1 VDLPEADPER
11 KTSAR
16 TGDLEAERAYVE
28 RLYERLDEVRS
39 KLDVELGRV
48 RSNPGGTH
56 QWRQERDAL
65 ATNLENRL
73 AALDIGDLPLCFGRL
88 DMNDRA
94 RYHVGRLGLSEVDY
108 EPLLVDWRAPAAQPF
123 YRATAADPQGVVRRR
138 HLLTHGREVV
148 GLDDEV
154 FDLDALSETEQAGL
168 HGDAALL
175 AALRKGRTGRMGD
188 IVATIQAEQDR
199 VIRSDLP
206 GVLVVEGGP
215 GTGKTAVALHRAAYL
230 LYTHRARL
238 AGSGVL
244 VVGPNA
250 VFLRYIEQVLPSLGE
265 TGVLLSTPGELY
277 PGVTARRHDPPAT
290 ARVKSDLRMVKV
302 LRRAVGDRQRV
313 PREDI
318 HISYDKLDLVL
329 DRATCQRA
337 RDAGRRSNRP
347 HNPSRETVERMLLM
361 TLLEQVRAGLTE
373 LRGGEPEPDELD
385 EIWDE
390 LRRSRDFR
398 FTMERIW
405 PLLSAA
411 ELLNDLFGTPALI
424 NSAGGSVLKPDEREA
439 LFRQRSRELSTV
451 DWSVED
457 VPLLDEA
464 AELLGAAPGRV
475 QRSARRRA
483 GRRRRGVRFAK
494 AVLEGLRLDMPID
507 PELLAE
513 RYAAENRVLSVA
525 ERARLDRTWEFG
537 HVIVDEAQEV
547 SPMTWRVLFR
557 RCPSK
562 SMTVVGDLAQTG
574 ASWGPESWAE
584 LFDRHAPN
592 RWRKAEL
599 TVNYRTPAEIMEV
612 ATAVLAAAAPGVVP
626 PRSMRDEGVP
636 PWAVP
641 APAGDLVRVVADAV
655 RRELAEIGDGRLAVI
670 APGTQADRLAKE
682 LADALPEAT
691 VGDHT
696 APLEALVAVLAVAET
711 KGLEFDGVFVVEPA
725 AIVAESERGMSDLY
739 VALTRA
745 TRRLGVVHTEPLP
758 KEMEGLEPPT
768 RRSTGAGP
776 FRPGDART

>member
-1 VDLPEADPER
+1 LPDAASQGPTR
-11 KTSAR
+11 AR
-16 TGDLEAERAYVE
+16 TDDLEAERAYVG
-28 RLYERLDEVRS
+28 RLYARLDEVRA
-39 KLDVELGRV
+39 KLAAELGRV
-48 RSNPGGTH
+48 RAAPGGTH

-88 DMNDRA
+88 DMSDAA
-94 RYHVGRLGLSEVDY
+94 RYHVGRLGLSEADY

-138 HLLTHGREVV
+138 HLLTHGREVT

-154 FDLDALSETEQAGL
+154 FDLDALSETEQATL

-188 IVATIQAEQDR
+188 IVATIQGEQDR

-230 LYTHRARL
+230 LYTHRSRL
-238 AGSGVL
+238 AGTGVL

-265 TGVLLSTPGELY
+265 TGVLLATPGELY
-277 PGVTARRHDPPAT
+277 PGVTAPRHDLPAT

-302 LRRAVGDRQRV
+302 LRKAMADRQRV
-313 PREDI
+313 PREDL
-318 HISYDKLDLVL
+318 HLSYDKLDLVL
-329 DRATCQRA
+329 DRPTCQRA
-337 RDAGRRSNRP
+337 RDAGRRSSRP
-347 HNPSRETVERMLLM
+347 HNAARETVERILLM
-361 TLLEQVRAGLTE
+361 SLVDQVRSGLTE
-373 LRGGEPEPDELD
+373 LRGSEPEPDELD
-385 EIWDE
+385 EAWDE

-398 FTMERIW
+398 FAMERIW
-405 PLLSAA
+405 PVLSAP
-411 ELLNDLFGTPALI
+411 ELLNDLFGTPALV
-424 NSAGGSVLKPDEREA
+424 NSAGVSVLKPDEREA
-439 LFRQRSRELSTV
+439 LHRERRRDLSTV

-464 AELLGAAPGRV
+464 AELLGVPLGRA
-475 QRSARRRA
+475 QRAARRRA
-483 GRRRRGVRFAK
+483 GQRRRGVRFAR

-513 RYAAENRVLSVA
+513 RYAGEEAVMSVA
-525 ERARLDRTWEFG
+525 ERARVDRTWEFG
-537 HVIVDEAQEV
+537 HVIVDEAQEL
-547 SPMTWRVLFR
+547 SPMAWRVLFR
-557 RCPSK
+557 RCPSR

-574 ASWGPESWAE
+574 ASWGPATWAE

-592 RWRKAEL
+592 RWRRAEL

-612 ATAVLAAAAPGVVP
+612 ATAVLASAAPGVVP
-626 PRSMRDEGVP
+626 PRSMREEGVP
-636 PWAVP
+636 PWALRTTPEELLGV
-641 APAGDLVRVVADAV
+641 LADAV
-655 RRELAEIGDGRLAVI
+655 RRELSDIGDGRLAVI
-670 APGTQADRLAKE
+670 APADDAVALAKD
-682 LADALPEAT
+682 LAAALPEAT
-691 VGDHT
+691 VGDHN
-696 APLEALVAVLAVAET
+696 APLEGLVAVLDVAET
-711 KGLEFDGVFVVEPA
+711 KGLEFDGVIVVEPGV
-725 AIVAESERGMSDLY
+725 IVAQSERGMSDLY

-758 KEMEGLEPPT
+758 KEMGALRPPSGE
-768 RRSTGAGP
+768 RPVAAAG
-776 FRPGDART
+776 G

>member
-1 VDLPEADPER
+1 MPDADPDR
-11 KTSAR
+11 PAKAR
-16 TGDLEAERAYVE
+16 TGDLEAERTYVE
-28 RLYERLDEVRS
+28 RLYARLDEVRA
-39 KLDVELGRV
+39 KLDAELGRV
-48 RSNPGGTH
+48 RGQPGGTH

-65 ATNLENRL
+65 AGNLENRL

-88 DMNDRA
+88 DMGDGA
-94 RYHVGRLGLSEVDY
+94 RYHVGRLGLSEADY

-154 FDLDALSETEQAGL
+154 FDLDAMSETEQATL

-230 LYTHRARL
+230 LYSHRAWL

-265 TGVLLSTPGELY
+265 TGVLLATPGEFY
-277 PGVTARRHDPPAT
+277 PGVIARRHDPPAT
-290 ARVKSDLRMVKV
+290 ARVKSDLRVVQV
-302 LRRAVGDRQRV
+302 LRRAVADRQRV

-318 HISYDKLDLVL
+318 HLAYDKLDLVL

-337 RDAGRRSNRP
+337 RDAGRRSKRP
-347 HNPSRETVERMLLM
+347 HNAARETVARMLLM
-361 TLLEQVRAGLTE
+361 TLLDQVRAGLTE
-373 LRGGEPEPDELD
+373 LRGSEPEPDELD
-385 EIWDE
+385 EVWDE
-390 LRRSRDFR
+390 VRRSRDFR
-398 FTMERIW
+398 FAMERIW
-405 PLLSAA
+405 PLLSAP
-411 ELLNDLFGTPALI
+411 ELLNDLLGTPALI
-424 NSAGGSVLKPDEREA
+424 NSAGGSVLKPEEREA
-439 LFRQRSRELSTV
+439 LFRERSRDLAAV

-464 AELLGAAPGRV
+464 AELLGVPPGRAK
-475 QRSARRRA
+475 RAARRRA
-483 GRRRRGVRFAK
+483 GRRRRGVRFAR
-494 AVLEGLRLDMPID
+494 AVLEGLRLDIPID
-507 PELLAE
+507 PELVAA
-513 RYAAENRVLSVA
+513 RYAAEDTVLSVA

-537 HVIVDEAQEV
+537 HVIVDEAQEL
-547 SPMTWRVLFR
+547 SPMAWRVLFR
-557 RCPSK
+557 RCPSR

-574 ASWGPESWAE
+574 ASWGPASWAE
-584 LFDRHAPN
+584 LFDRHAAN

-612 ATAVLAAAAPGVVP
+612 ATAVLASAAPGVAP
-626 PRSMRDEGVP
+626 PRSMREEGVP

-641 APAGDLVRVVADAV
+641 ATADDLVSVVADAV
-655 RRELAEIGDGRLAVI
+655 RRELGEIGDGRLAVI
-670 APGTQADRLAKE
+670 APETEAERLAKE
-682 LADALPEAT
+682 LAAALPEAT

-696 APLEALVAVLAVAET
+696 APLDALVAVLDVAET
-711 KGLEFDGVFVVEPA
+711 KGLEFDGVIVVEPA
-725 AIVAESERGMSDLY
+725 SIVAQSERGLSDLY

-758 KEMEGLEPPT
+758 KEMVGLGEPP
-768 RRSTGAGP
+768 AAD
-776 FRPGDART
+776 GDAFGPREAPAGS

>member
-1 VDLPEADPER
+1 MPDGNSER
-11 KTSAR
+11 ESLAR
-16 TGDLEAERAYVE
+16 TDDLEAERAYVG
-28 RLYERLDEVRS
+28 RLYARLAEVRA
-39 KLDVELGRV
+39 KLYAELGRI
-48 RSNPGGTH
+48 RSSPGGTH
-56 QWRQERDAL
+56 QWRSERDAL
-65 ATNLENRL
+65 ALNLESRL

-88 DMNDRA
+88 DMNEGA
-94 RYHVGRLGLSEVDY
+94 RYHVGRLGLSEADY

-138 HLLTHGREVV
+138 HLLTHGREVM

-154 FDLDALSETEQAGL
+154 FDLDALSETEQATL

-199 VIRSDLP
+199 VIRADVA

-238 AGSGVL
+238 AGNGVL
-244 VVGPNA
+244 VIGPNA

-265 TGVLLSTPGELY
+265 TGVLLATPGEFY
-277 PGVTARRHDPPAT
+277 PLVTARRHDPPAT

-302 LRRAVGDRQRV
+302 LRRAVADRQRV
-313 PREDI
+313 PREDL
-318 HISYDKLDLVL
+318 HLPYDKLDLVL
-329 DRATCQRA
+329 DRAICRRA

-347 HNPSRETVERMLLM
+347 HNPARETVERILLVA
-361 TLLEQVRAGLTE
+361 LLDQVRAGLTE
-373 LRGGEPEPDELD
+373 LRGSEPEADELD

-390 LRRSRDFR
+390 LRRSREFR
-398 FTMERIW
+398 FAMERIW
-405 PLLSAA
+405 PLLAA
-411 ELLNDLFGTPALI
+411 PELLNDLFGTPALI
-424 NSAGGSVLKPDEREA
+424 NSAGRSVLQAEEREA
-439 LFRQRSRELSTV
+439 LFRERCRDLTAV

-464 AELLGAAPGRV
+464 AELLGLPPARAR
-475 QRSARRRA
+475 RAARRRA
-483 GRRRRGVRFAK
+483 GRRRRGASFAR

-513 RYAAENRVLSVA
+513 RYAGEERVLSVA

-537 HVIVDEAQEV
+537 HVIVDEAQEL
-547 SPMTWRVLFR
+547 SPMAWRVLFR
-557 RCPSK
+557 RCPSR

-574 ASWGPESWAE
+574 ASWGPASWAE
-584 LFDRHAPN
+584 LFDRHAAN

-612 ATAVLAAAAPGVVP
+612 ATAVLATAAPGVAP
-626 PRSMRDEGVP
+626 PHSMREEGVP
-636 PWAVP
+636 PWAVR
-641 APAGDLVRVVADAV
+641 ATADDLVNVVAGAV
-655 RRELAEIGDGRLAVI
+655 RQELEEIGDGRLAVI
-670 APGTQADRLAKE
+670 APTADAERLAKE
-682 LADALPEAT
+682 LSAALPETT

-696 APLEALVAVLAVAET
+696 APLDAIVAVLDVAET
-711 KGLEFDGVFVVEPA
+711 KGLEFDGVIVVEPA

-758 KEMEGLEPPT
+758 KEMEGLQ
-768 RRSTGAGP
+768 SK
-776 FRPGDART
+776 DQ

>member
-1 VDLPEADPER
+1 MPDPDSER
-11 KTSAR
+11 PAKAR
-16 TGDLEAERAYVE
+16 TDDLEAERAYVE
-28 RLYERLDEVRS
+28 RLYERLDEVRA
-39 KLDVELGRV
+39 KLDAELGRV
-48 RSNPGGTH
+48 RANPGGTH

-65 ATNLENRL
+65 AGNLENRL

-88 DMNDRA
+88 DMHDAA
-94 RYHVGRLGLSEVDY
+94 RYHVGRLGLSEADY

-154 FDLDALSETEQAGL
+154 FDLDALSETEQATL

-199 VIRSDLP
+199 VIRSDLA

-238 AGSGVL
+238 AGHGVL

-265 TGVLLSTPGELY
+265 TGVLLATPGELY

-290 ARVKSDLRMVKV
+290 ARVKSDLRMVEV
-302 LRRAVGDRQRV
+302 LGRAVADRQRV
-313 PREDI
+313 PREDLRL
-318 HISYDKLDLVL
+318 SYDKLDLVL

-337 RDAGRRSNRP
+337 RDAGRRSSRP
-347 HNPSRETVERMLLM
+347 HNPARETVERILLM
-361 TLLEQVRAGLTE
+361 ALLDQVRAGLTE
-373 LRGGEPEPDELD
+373 LRGAEPEPDELD
-385 EIWDE
+385 EAWDE

-398 FTMERIW
+398 FAMERTW
-405 PLLSAA
+405 PVLSAA
-411 ELLNDLFGTPALI
+411 ELLNDLFGTPALV
-424 NSAGGSVLKPDEREA
+424 NSAGGSVLEADEREA
-439 LFRQRSRELSTV
+439 LVRERSRDLAAV

-464 AELLGAAPGRV
+464 AELLGLAPGRA

-483 GRRRRGVRFAK
+483 GRRRRGVRFAR

-513 RYAAENRVLSVA
+513 RYAGEAAVLSVA

-537 HVIVDEAQEV
+537 HVIVDEAQEL
-547 SPMTWRVLFR
+547 SPMAWRVLFR
-557 RCPSK
+557 RCPSR

-574 ASWGPESWAE
+574 ASWGPASWAE
-584 LFDRHAPN
+584 LFERHAPN
-592 RWRKAEL
+592 RWRRAEL

-612 ATAVLAAAAPGVVP
+612 ATAVLASAAPGVVP
-626 PRSMRDEGVP
+626 PRSMREEGVA
-636 PWAVP
+636 PWAVQTSP
-641 APAGDLVRVVADAV
+641 DEVVAVVADAV
-655 RRELAEIGDGRLAVI
+655 QRELGAIRDGRLAVI
-670 APGTQADRLAKE
+670 APAADAERLAKE
-682 LADALPEAT
+682 LAAALPEST
-691 VGDHT
+691 VSDRSS
-696 APLEALVAVLAVAET
+696 PLDGLVAVLAVAET
-711 KGLEFDGVFVVEPA
+711 KGLEFDGVIVVEPA
-725 AIVAESERGMSDLY
+725 VIVSESERGLSDLY

-745 TRRLGVVHTEPLP
+745 TRRLAVVHTEPLP
-758 KEMEGLEPPT
+758 KEMQGLRQPPAT
-768 RRSTGAGP
+768 
-776 FRPGDART
+776 GDAVGAMEPAV

>member
-1 VDLPEADPER
+1 LPDADSGR
-11 KTSAR
+11 KASAR
-16 TGDLEAERAYVE
+16 TDDLEAERAYVE
-28 RLYERLDEVRS
+28 RLYERLEEVRA
-39 KLDVELGRV
+39 KLDAELGRV
-48 RSNPGGTH
+48 RGNPGGTH
-56 QWRQERDAL
+56 QWRQDRDAL

-88 DMNDRA
+88 DMGDRA
-94 RYHVGRLGLSEVDY
+94 RYHVGRLGLSEADY

-154 FDLDALSETEQAGL
+154 FDLDALSETEQATL

-199 VIRSDLP
+199 VIRSDLA

-238 AGSGVL
+238 AGNGVL

-265 TGVLLSTPGELY
+265 TGVLLATPGELY

-290 ARVKSDLRMVKV
+290 ARVKSDLRMVQV
-302 LRRAVGDRQRV
+302 LRRAVADRQRV
-313 PREDI
+313 PREDLRL
-318 HISYDKLDLVL
+318 SYDKLDLVL

-337 RDAGRRSNRP
+337 RDAGRRSSRP
-347 HNPSRETVERMLLM
+347 HNPARETVERILLM
-361 TLLEQVRAGLTE
+361 SLLDQVRAGLTE
-373 LRGGEPEPDELD
+373 LRGAEPEPDELD
-385 EIWDE
+385 EAWDD

-398 FTMERIW
+398 FAMERIW
-405 PLLSAA
+405 PLLSAP
-411 ELLNDLFGTPALI
+411 ELLNDLFGTPALV

-439 LFRQRSRELSTV
+439 LLRERSRDLAAV

-464 AELLGAAPGRV
+464 AELLGVPVGRAK
-475 QRSARRRA
+475 RSARQRA
-483 GRRRRGVRFAK
+483 GRRRRGARFAR

-513 RYAAENRVLSVA
+513 RYAGEPTVLSVA

-537 HVIVDEAQEV
+537 HVIVDEAQEL
-547 SPMTWRVLFR
+547 SPMAWRVLFR
-557 RCPSK
+557 RCPSR

-574 ASWGPESWAE
+574 ASWGPASWAE

-592 RWRKAEL
+592 RWRRAEL

-612 ATAVLAAAAPGVVP
+612 ATAVLASAAPGVVP
-626 PRSMRDEGVP
+626 PRSMREEGVP
-636 PWAVP
+636 PWAVQTSP
-641 APAGDLVRVVADAV
+641 DEVVPVVAGALE
-655 RRELAEIGDGRLAVI
+655 RELATIGDGRLAVI
-670 APGTQADRLAKE
+670 APAADAERLARE
-682 LADALPEAT
+682 LAAALPEET
-691 VGDHT
+691 VGDRSS
-696 APLEALVAVLAVAET
+696 PLDGLVAVLGVAET
-711 KGLEFDGVFVVEPA
+711 KGLEFDGVIVVEPA
-725 AIVAESERGMSDLY
+725 AIVRESERGMSDLY

-758 KEMEGLEPPT
+758 GEMEGLREPPAT
-768 RRSTGAGP
+768 
-776 FRPGDART
+776 GDAVGAMEPAV

>member
-1 VDLPEADPER
+1 VDLPDAAADRVP
-11 KTSAR
+11 SAR
-16 TGDLEAERAYVE
+16 TDDLEAERAYVQ
-28 RLYERLDEVRS
+28 RLYARLDEVRA
-39 KLDVELGRV
+39 KLDTELGRV

-65 ATNLENRL
+65 AGNLENRL

-88 DMNDRA
+88 DMADSA
-94 RYHVGRLGLSEVDY
+94 RYHVGRLGLSEADH
-108 EPLLVDWRAPAAQPF
+108 EPLLIDWRAPAAQPF

-138 HLLTHGREVV
+138 HLLTHGREVA

-175 AALRKGRTGRMGD
+175 SALRKGRTGRMGD

-199 VIRSDLP
+199 VIRSDVA

-238 AGSGVL
+238 AGNGVL

-265 TGVLLSTPGELY
+265 TGVLLATPGELY

-302 LRRAVGDRQRV
+302 LRRGVADRQRV
-313 PREDI
+313 PREDLRL
-318 HISYDKLDLVL
+318 SYDNLDLVL

-337 RDAGRRSNRP
+337 RDAGRRSSRP
-347 HNPSRETVERMLLM
+347 HNPARETVERILLM
-361 TLLEQVRAGLTE
+361 SLVDQVRSGLTQ
-373 LRGGEPEPDELD
+373 LRGSEPEPDELD
-385 EIWDE
+385 EAWEE
-390 LRRSRDFR
+390 LGRSRDFR
-398 FTMERIW
+398 FAMERIW
-405 PLLSAA
+405 PILSAP
-411 ELLNDLFGTPALI
+411 ELLNDLFGTPALV

-439 LFRQRSRELSTV
+439 LYRERSRDLAAF

-464 AELLGAAPGRV
+464 AELLGVPLGRA

-483 GRRRRGVRFAK
+483 GRRRRGVRFAR

-513 RYAAENRVLSVA
+513 RYAGDAAVLSVA
-525 ERARLDRTWEFG
+525 ERAKLDRTWEFG
-537 HVIVDEAQEV
+537 HVIVDEAQEL
-547 SPMTWRVLFR
+547 SPMAWRVLFR
-557 RCPSK
+557 RCPSR

-574 ASWGPESWAE
+574 ASWGPASWAE

-592 RWRKAEL
+592 RWRRAEL

-612 ATAVLAAAAPGVVP
+612 ATAVLASAAPGVVP
-626 PRSMRDEGVP
+626 PRSMREEGVP

-641 APAGDLVRVVADAV
+641 TTPDGVVEAVADAV
-655 RRELAEIGDGRLAVI
+655 RRELEAIGDGRVAVI
-670 APGTQADRLAKE
+670 APAARAEE
-682 LADALPEAT
+682 LARELGAALPEAT
-691 VGDHT
+691 VGDRT
-696 APLEALVAVLAVAET
+696 SPLDGLVAVLAVAET
-711 KGLEFDGVFVVEPA
+711 KGLEFDCVIVVEPA
-725 AIVAESERGMSDLY
+725 VIVGESERGMSDLY

-745 TRRLGVVHTEPLP
+745 TRRLGVVHSEPLP
-758 KEMEGLEPPT
+758 REMEALRRRPT
-768 RRSTGAGP
+768 T
-776 FRPGDART
+776 GDAVGAREAPA

>member
-1 VDLPEADPER
+1 VDLPDADAGR
-11 KTSAR
+11 KATPR
-16 TGDLEAERAYVE
+16 TDDLVVERAYVE
-28 RLYERLDEVRS
+28 RLYERLDEVRA

-48 RSNPGGTH
+48 RGNPGGTH

-65 ATNLENRL
+65 AGNLENRL

-88 DMNDRA
+88 DMEERA
-94 RYHVGRLGLSEVDY
+94 RYYVGRLGLSEADY

-154 FDLDALSETEQAGL
+154 FNLDALSETEQATL

-188 IVATIQAEQDR
+188 IVATIQAEQDK
-199 VIRSDLP
+199 VIRADLA

-238 AGSGVL
+238 TGNGVL
-244 VVGPNA
+244 VVGPNG

-277 PGVTARRHDPPAT
+277 PGVEARRHDPPVT

-302 LRRAVGDRQRV
+302 LRRAVADRQRV
-313 PREDI
+313 PREDLRLT
-318 HISYDKLDLVL
+318 HDNLDLVL
-329 DRATCQRA
+329 DRATCHKA
-337 RDAGRRSNRP
+337 RDAGRRSSRP
-347 HNPSRETVERMLLM
+347 HNPARETVER
-361 TLLEQVRAGLTE
+361 TLLVSLVDQVRAGLTE
-373 LRGGEPEPDELD
+373 LRGSEPEPDELD
-385 EIWDE
+385 EAWDE

-398 FTMERIW
+398 FAMERIW
-405 PLLSAA
+405 PVLSAP
-411 ELLNDLFGTPALI
+411 ELLNDLFGTPALV

-439 LFRQRSRELSTV
+439 LFRDRSRELAAV

-464 AELLGAAPGRV
+464 AELLGVPLGRA
-475 QRSARRRA
+475 RGSARRQA
-483 GRRRRGVRFAK
+483 GRRRRGVRFAR
-494 AVLEGLRLDMPID
+494 AVLEGLRLDMPVD

-513 RYAAENRVLSVA
+513 RYAGERAVLSVA

-537 HVIVDEAQEV
+537 HVIVDEAQEL
-547 SPMTWRVLFR
+547 SPMAWRVLFR
-557 RCPSK
+557 RCPSR

-574 ASWGPESWAE
+574 ASWGPATWAE
-584 LFDRHAPN
+584 VFDRHASG
-592 RWRKAEL
+592 RWRRTEL

-612 ATAVLAAAAPGVVP
+612 ATAVLASAAPGVVP
-626 PRSMRDEGVP
+626 PRSMREEGVP
-636 PWAVP
+636 PWALQASP
-641 APAGDLVRVVADAV
+641 GEVVAAVAGAV
-655 RRELAEIGDGRLAVI
+655 RRELEAIGDGRLAVI
-670 APGTQADRLAKE
+670 TPGAEAEGMARALA
-682 LADALPEAT
+682 AALPEAT
-691 VGDHT
+691 IGDRSS
-696 APLEALVAVLAVAET
+696 PLDGLVAVLGVAET
-711 KGLEFDGVFVVEPA
+711 KGLEFDGVIVVEPA
-725 AIVAESERGMSDLY
+725 AIVSESERGMSDLY

-745 TRRLGVVHTEPLP
+745 TRRLGVVHTGPLP
-758 KEMEGLEPPT
+758 EEMDGLRQP
-768 RRSTGAGP
+768 SA
-776 FRPGDART
+776 A

>member
-1 VDLPEADPER
+1 MPDADSER
-11 KTSAR
+11 PAKAR
-16 TGDLEAERAYVE
+16 TDDLEAERAYVE
-28 RLYERLDEVRS
+28 RLYERLDEVRA
-39 KLDVELGRV
+39 KLDAELGRV
-48 RSNPGGTH
+48 RGNPGGTH

-65 ATNLENRL
+65 AGNLENRL

-88 DMNDRA
+88 DMEDGA
-94 RYHVGRLGLSEVDY
+94 RYHVGRLGLSEADY

-123 YRATAADPQGVVRRR
+123 YRATAADPQEVVRRR

-154 FDLDALSETEQAGL
+154 FNLDALSETEQATL

-199 VIRSDLP
+199 VIRSDLA

-244 VVGPNA
+244 VVGPNG

-277 PGVTARRHDPPAT
+277 PGVDARRHDPPAT
-290 ARVKSDLRMVKV
+290 ARVKSDVRMVQV
-302 LRRAVGDRQRV
+302 LRRAVADRQRV
-313 PREDI
+313 PREDLRL
-318 HISYDKLDLVL
+318 SYDKLDLVL

-337 RDAGRRSNRP
+337 RDAGRRSSRP

-361 TLLEQVRAGLTE
+361 SLVDQVRAGLTE

-385 EIWDE
+385 EAWEE

-398 FTMERIW
+398 FAMERIW
-405 PLLSAA
+405 PVLSAP
-411 ELLNDLFGTPALI
+411 ELLNDLFGTPALV
-424 NSAGGSVLKPDEREA
+424 NSAGGSVLKADEREA
-439 LFRQRSRELSTV
+439 LFRERRRDLAAV

-464 AELLGAAPGRV
+464 AELLGLAPGRA

-483 GRRRRGVRFAK
+483 GRRRRGVRFAR

-513 RYAAENRVLSVA
+513 RYAGEVTVLSVA

-537 HVIVDEAQEV
+537 HVIVDEAQEL
-547 SPMTWRVLFR
+547 SPMVWRVLFR
-557 RCPSK
+557 RCPSR

-574 ASWGPESWAE
+574 ASWGPASWAE

-592 RWRKAEL
+592 RWRRAEL
-599 TVNYRTPAEIMEV
+599 TVNYRTPVEIMEV
-612 ATAVLAAAAPGVVP
+612 ATAVLASAAPGVVP
-626 PRSMRDEGVP
+626 PRSMREEGVP
-636 PWAVP
+636 PRAVQTSP
-641 APAGDLVRVVADAV
+641 DQVVAVVADAV
-655 RRELAEIGDGRLAVI
+655 GRELAAIGDGRLAVI
-670 APGTQADRLAKE
+670 APAADAERLAKE
-682 LADALPEAT
+682 LSAALPEST
-691 VGDHT
+691 VSDRSS
-696 APLEALVAVLAVAET
+696 PLDGLVAVLSVAET
-711 KGLEFDGVFVVEPA
+711 KGLEFDGVIVVEPA
-725 AIVAESERGMSDLY
+725 VIVSESERGLSDLY

-745 TRRLGVVHTEPLP
+745 TRRLAVVHTEPLP
-758 KEMEGLEPPT
+758 KEMEGLRQPPAT
-768 RRSTGAGP
+768 
-776 FRPGDART
+776 GDAVGAMEPVV

>member
-1 VDLPEADPER
+1 VTLPDADAGRPA
-11 KTSAR
+11 KAR
-16 TGDLEAERAYVE
+16 TDDLEVERAYVE
-28 RLYERLDEVRS
+28 RLYQRLDEVRA
-39 KLDVELGRV
+39 KLDTELGRV
-48 RSNPGGTH
+48 RGQPGGTH

-65 ATNLENRL
+65 AVNLENRL

-88 DMNDRA
+88 DMSDSA
-94 RYHVGRLGLSEVDY
+94 RYHVGRLGLSEADY

-123 YRATAADPQGVVRRR
+123 YRATAAEPQGVVRRR

-175 AALRKGRTGRMGD
+175 SALRKGRTGRMGD

-238 AGSGVL
+238 AGHGVL

-290 ARVKSDLRMVKV
+290 ARVKSDLRMVHV
-302 LRRAVGDRQRV
+302 LQRAVADRQRV
-313 PREDI
+313 PREDLRLA
-318 HISYDKLDLVL
+318 YDNLDLTL
-329 DRATCQRA
+329 TRGTCQRA
-337 RDAGRRSNRP
+337 RDAGRRSSRP
-347 HNPSRETVERMLLM
+347 HNPARQTVERLLLM
-361 TLLEQVRAGLTE
+361 ALVDQIRAGLSE
-373 LRGGEPEPDELD
+373 LRGSEPEPDELD
-385 EIWDE
+385 EAWEE

-398 FTMERIW
+398 FAMERIW
-405 PLLSAA
+405 PLLSAP
-411 ELLNDLFGTPALI
+411 ELLNDLFGTPALV
-424 NSAGGSVLKPDEREA
+424 NSAGGSVLKPEEREA
-439 LFRQRSRELSTV
+439 LGRERSRDLAAV

-464 AELLGAAPGRV
+464 AELLGVPLGRA

-483 GRRRRGVRFAK
+483 GRRRRGARFAR
-494 AVLEGLRLDMPID
+494 AVLEGLRLEMPID
-507 PELLAE
+507 PELLAD
-513 RYAAENRVLSVA
+513 RYAGEEAVLSVA

-537 HVIVDEAQEV
+537 HVIVDEAQEL
-547 SPMTWRVLFR
+547 SPMAWRVLFR
-557 RCPSK
+557 RCPSR
-562 SMTVVGDLAQTG
+562 SMTAVGDLAQTG
-574 ASWGPESWAE
+574 ASWGPASWAE
-584 LFDRHAPN
+584 LFDRHAPG
-592 RWRKAEL
+592 RWRRAEL

-612 ATAVLAAAAPGVVP
+612 ATAVLATAAPGVVP
-626 PRSMRDEGVP
+626 PRSMREEGVA
-636 PWAVP
+636 PWARRTTP
-641 APAGDLVRVVADAV
+641 DELVGAVAEAV
-655 RRELAEIGDGRLAVI
+655 RRELAVIGDGRLAVI
-670 APGTQADRLAKE
+670 APDAEAERLVRE
-682 LADALPEAT
+682 LAAALPEVA
-691 VGDHT
+691 VGDRT
-696 APLEALVAVLAVAET
+696 SPLDGLVAVLAVAET
-711 KGLEFDGVFVVEPA
+711 KGLEFDGVLLVEPT
-725 AIVAESERGMSDLY
+725 AIAAESERGMSDLY

-758 KEMEGLEPPT
+758 KEMEGLRQPPT
-768 RRSTGAGP
+768 TGDSVGAMEAGS
-776 FRPGDART
+776 

>member
-1 VDLPEADPER
+1 MPDGNSER
-11 KTSAR
+11 NSLAR
-16 TGDLEAERAYVE
+16 TDDLEAERAYVDRLYA
-28 RLYERLDEVRS
+28 RLYEVRA
-39 KLDVELGRV
+39 KLDAELGRV
-48 RSNPGGTH
+48 RGQPSGTH

-65 ATNLENRL
+65 ALNLESRL

-88 DMNDRA
+88 DMNEGA
-94 RYHVGRLGLSEVDY
+94 RYHVGRLGLSEADY
-108 EPLLVDWRAPAAQPF
+108 EPLLVDWRAPAAQPY

-154 FDLDALSETEQAGL
+154 FDLDALSETEQASL

-199 VIRSDLP
+199 VIRSDVA

-238 AGSGVL
+238 AGNGVL

-265 TGVLLSTPGELY
+265 TGVLLATPGELY
-277 PGVTARRHDPPAT
+277 PLVTARRHDPPAT

-302 LRRAVGDRQRV
+302 LRRAMADRQRV
-313 PREDI
+313 PREDL
-318 HISYDKLDLVL
+318 HLPYDKLDLVL
-329 DRATCQRA
+329 DRATCRRA
-337 RDAGRRSNRP
+337 RDAARRSSRP
-347 HNPSRETVERMLLM
+347 HNPARETVERMLLAA
-361 TLLEQVRAGLTE
+361 LLDQVRSGLTE
-373 LRGGEPEPDELD
+373 LRNAEPEPDELD

-398 FTMERIW
+398 FAMERIW
-405 PLLSAA
+405 PLLVAP

-424 NSAGGSVLKPDEREA
+424 NSAGGSILTPKEREA
-439 LFRQRSRELSTV
+439 LFRERSRDLTAV

-464 AELLGAAPGRV
+464 AELLGLPPGRA
-475 QRSARRRA
+475 RRAARRRA
-483 GRRRRGVRFAK
+483 GRRRRGASFAR

-513 RYAAENRVLSVA
+513 RYAGEERMLSVA

-537 HVIVDEAQEV
+537 HVIVDEAQEL
-547 SPMTWRVLFR
+547 SPMAWRVLFR
-557 RCPSK
+557 RCPSR

-574 ASWGPESWAE
+574 ASWGPASWAE

-612 ATAVLAAAAPGVVP
+612 AAAVLATAAPGVSP
-626 PRSMRDEGVP
+626 PHSMREEGVP

-641 APAGDLVRVVADAV
+641 ATPDDMVNVVAAAV
-655 RRELAEIGDGRLAVI
+655 RRELEEIGDGRLAVI
-670 APGTQADRLAKE
+670 APTADAERLAKE
-682 LADALPEAT
+682 LSAALPETT

-696 APLEALVAVLAVAET
+696 APLDAIVAVLDVAET
-711 KGLEFDGVFVVEPA
+711 KGLEFDGVIVVEPA

-758 KEMEGLEPPT
+758 KEMHGLQSMEGPQ
-768 RRSTGAGP
+768 SK
-776 FRPGDART
+776 DQ

>member
-1 VDLPEADPER
+1 MPDADSDR
-11 KTSAR
+11 KALAR
-16 TGDLEAERAYVE
+16 TDGLEAERAYVE
-28 RLYERLDEVRS
+28 RLYVRLEEVRA
-39 KLDVELGRV
+39 KLNNELGRV
-48 RSNPGGTH
+48 RGTPGGTH

-65 ATNLENRL
+65 AVNLESRL

-88 DMNDRA
+88 DMDEGA
-94 RYHVGRLGLSEVDY
+94 RYHVGRLGLSEADY

-154 FDLDALSETEQAGL
+154 FDLDAMSETEQATL

-199 VIRSDLP
+199 VIRSDVA

-230 LYTHRARL
+230 LYTHRARM
-238 AGSGVL
+238 AGNGVL

-265 TGVLLSTPGELY
+265 TGVLLATPGELY

-302 LRRAVGDRQRV
+302 LRRAVADRQRV
-313 PREDI
+313 PREDLRL
-318 HISYDKLDLVL
+318 SYDKLDLVL

-337 RDAGRRSNRP
+337 RDAGRRGSR
-347 HNPSRETVERMLLM
+347 HNPARETVERMLLM
-361 TLLEQVRAGLTE
+361 SLLDQVRAGMTE
-373 LRGGEPEPDELD
+373 LRGSEPEPDELD
-385 EIWDE
+385 EVWDE

-398 FTMERIW
+398 FAMERIW
-405 PLLSAA
+405 PLLSAH

-424 NSAGGSVLKPDEREA
+424 NSAGGSVLKPEEREA
-439 LFRQRSRELSTV
+439 LFRERSRDLAAVE
-451 DWSVED
+451 WSAED

-464 AELLGAAPGRV
+464 AELLGLPPGR
-475 QRSARRRA
+475 ARRAARHRA
-483 GRRRRGVRFAK
+483 GRRRRGARFAR

-513 RYAAENRVLSVA
+513 RYAGEERVLSVA

-537 HVIVDEAQEV
+537 HVIVDEAQEL
-547 SPMTWRVLFR
+547 SPMAWRVLFR

-574 ASWGPESWAE
+574 ASWGPGSWAE
-584 LFDRHAPN
+584 LFDRHAAN

-612 ATAVLAAAAPGVVP
+612 ATAVLASAAPGVAP
-626 PRSMRDEGVP
+626 PRSMREEGVG

-641 APAGDLVRVVADAV
+641 ATADDLVSVVAEAV

-670 APGTQADRLAKE
+670 APGTEAERLAKE
-682 LADALPEAT
+682 LGAALPEAT

-696 APLEALVAVLAVAET
+696 APLEALVAVLDVAET
-711 KGLEFDGVFVVEPA
+711 KGLEFDGVIVVEPA
-725 AIVAESERGMSDLY
+725 AIVAQSERGMSDLY

-745 TRRLGVVHTEPLP
+745 TRRLGVVHAKPLP
-758 KEMEGLEPPT
+758 KEMEGLRPPPA
-768 RRSTGAGP
+768 TGDSVG
-776 FRPGDART
+776 AREAPA

>member
-1 VDLPEADPER
+1 LPDADSDR
-11 KTSAR
+11 KALAR
-16 TGDLEAERAYVE
+16 TDGLEAERAYVE
-28 RLYERLDEVRS
+28 RLYVRLEEVRA
-39 KLDVELGRV
+39 KLNNELGRV
-48 RSNPGGTH
+48 RGTPGGTH

-65 ATNLENRL
+65 AVNLESRL

-88 DMNDRA
+88 DMDEGA
-94 RYHVGRLGLSEVDY
+94 RYHVGRLGLSEADY

-154 FDLDALSETEQAGL
+154 FDLDAMSETEQATL

-199 VIRSDLP
+199 VIRSDVA

-230 LYTHRARL
+230 LYTHRARM
-238 AGSGVL
+238 AGNGVL

-265 TGVLLSTPGELY
+265 TGVLLATPGELY

-302 LRRAVGDRQRV
+302 LRRAVADRQRV
-313 PREDI
+313 PREDLRL
-318 HISYDKLDLVL
+318 SYDKLDLVL

-337 RDAGRRSNRP
+337 RDAGRRGSR
-347 HNPSRETVERMLLM
+347 HNPARETVERMLLM
-361 TLLEQVRAGLTE
+361 SLLDQVRAGMTE
-373 LRGGEPEPDELD
+373 LRGSEPEPDELD
-385 EIWDE
+385 EVWDE

-398 FTMERIW
+398 FAMERIW
-405 PLLSAA
+405 PLLSAH

-424 NSAGGSVLKPDEREA
+424 NSAGGSVLKPEEREA
-439 LFRQRSRELSTV
+439 LFRERSRDLAAVE
-451 DWSVED
+451 WSAED

-464 AELLGAAPGRV
+464 AELLGLPPGR
-475 QRSARRRA
+475 ARRAARHRA
-483 GRRRRGVRFAK
+483 GRRRRGARFAR

-513 RYAAENRVLSVA
+513 RYAGEERVLSVA

-537 HVIVDEAQEV
+537 HVIVDEAQEL
-547 SPMTWRVLFR
+547 SPMAWRVLFR

-574 ASWGPESWAE
+574 ASWGPGSWAE
-584 LFDRHAPN
+584 LFDRHAAN

-612 ATAVLAAAAPGVVP
+612 ATAVLASAAPGVAP
-626 PRSMRDEGVP
+626 PRSMREEGVG

-641 APAGDLVRVVADAV
+641 ATADDLVSVVAEAV

-670 APGTQADRLAKE
+670 APGTEAERLAKE
-682 LADALPEAT
+682 LGAALPEAT

-696 APLEALVAVLAVAET
+696 APLEALVAVLDVAET
-711 KGLEFDGVFVVEPA
+711 KGLEFDGVIVVEPA
-725 AIVAESERGMSDLY
+725 AIVAQSERGMSDLY

-745 TRRLGVVHTEPLP
+745 TRRLGVVHAEPLP
-758 KEMEGLEPPT
+758 KEMEGLRPPPA
-768 RRSTGAGP
+768 TGDSVG
-776 FRPGDART
+776 AREAPA

>member
-1 VDLPEADPER
+1 MAER
-11 KTSAR
+11 AAEGQAKAR
-16 TGDLEAERAYVE
+16 TGDLEAERAYVD
-28 RLYERLDEVRS
+28 RLYGRLDEVRA
-39 KLDVELGRV
+39 KLSTELGRV
-48 RSNPGGTH
+48 RGQPGGTH

-88 DMNDRA
+88 DMGDRA
-94 RYHVGRLGLSEVDY
+94 RYHVGRLGLSEADY

-154 FDLDALSETEQAGL
+154 FDLDALSETDQAGL

-230 LYTHRARL
+230 LYTYRARL
-238 AGSGVL
+238 AGTGVL

-265 TGVLLSTPGELY
+265 TGVLLATPGELY

-302 LRRAVGDRQRV
+302 LRRAVADRQRV
-313 PREDI
+313 PREDL
-318 HISYDKLDLVL
+318 HLPYEKLDLVL

-347 HNPSRETVERMLLM
+347 HNPARETVERVLLM
-361 TLLEQVRAGLTE
+361 SLVDQVRAGFTE
-373 LRGGEPEPDELD
+373 LRGAEPEPDELD
-385 EIWDE
+385 EAWDE

-398 FTMERIW
+398 FAMERIW
-405 PLLSAA
+405 PLLSAP
-411 ELLNDLFGTPALI
+411 ELLNDLFGTPALV
-424 NSAGGSVLKPDEREA
+424 NSAGSSVLKPEERTVLHRE
-439 LFRQRSRELSTV
+439 RSRDLSAV

-464 AELLGAAPGRV
+464 AQLLGVAPGRL
-475 QRSARRRA
+475 QRAARRRA
-483 GRRRRGVRFAK
+483 GRRRRGVGFAK
-494 AVLEGLRLDMPID
+494 AVLEGLQLNMPID
-507 PELLAE
+507 AELLAE
-513 RYAAENRVLSVA
+513 RYAGEQTVMSVA
-525 ERARLDRTWEFG
+525 EQARTDRTWEFG
-537 HVIVDEAQEV
+537 HVIVDEAQEL
-547 SPMTWRVLFR
+547 SPMVWRVLVR
-557 RCPSK
+557 RCPSR

-574 ASWGPESWAE
+574 APWGPASWDE
-584 LFDRHAPN
+584 LFDRIAAN
-592 RWRKAEL
+592 RWRRAEL

-612 ATAVLAAAAPGVVP
+612 ATAVLASAAPGVVP
-626 PRSMRDEGVP
+626 PRSMREEGVP
-636 PWAVP
+636 PWAVQATP
-641 APAGDLVRVVADAV
+641 DGLVTVVAEAV

-670 APGTQADRLAKE
+670 APTTEAVRLARE
-682 LADALPEAT
+682 LAAALPGAT
-691 VGDHT
+691 IGDHSN
-696 APLEALVAVLAVAET
+696 PLEGLVAVLDVGET
-711 KGLEFDGVFVVEPA
+711 KGLEFDGVIVVEPSV
-725 AIVAESERGMSDLY
+725 IVAQSERGMSDLY

-758 KEMEGLEPPT
+758 KEMDALGPPSEE
-768 RRSTGAGP
+768 RPVAAAG
-776 FRPGDART
+776 G

>member
-1 VDLPEADPER
+1 LAHADSER
-11 KTSAR
+11 PAPGR
-16 TGDLEAERAYVE
+16 TDELEAERAYVG
-28 RLYERLDEVRS
+28 RLYERLDEVRA
-39 KLDVELGRV
+39 KLDAELGRV
-48 RSNPGGTH
+48 RGNPGGTH

-88 DMNDRA
+88 DMDDAA
-94 RYHVGRLGLSEVDY
+94 RYHVGRLGLSEADY

-154 FDLDALSETEQAGL
+154 FDLDALSETEQATL

-199 VIRSDLP
+199 VIRSDLA

-230 LYTHRARL
+230 LYTYRARL
-238 AGSGVL
+238 AGTGVL

-265 TGVLLSTPGELY
+265 TGVLLATPGELY
-277 PGVTARRHDPPAT
+277 PGVTARRHDPAPT
-290 ARVKSDLRMVKV
+290 ARVKSDLRMVQV
-302 LRRAVGDRQRV
+302 LRRAVADRQRV
-313 PREDI
+313 PREDLRLT
-318 HISYDKLDLVL
+318 YDNLDLVL
-329 DRATCQRA
+329 DRTTCQRA
-337 RDAGRRSNRP
+337 RDAGRRSSRP
-347 HNPSRETVERMLLM
+347 HNPARETVERILLM
-361 TLLEQVRAGLTE
+361 SLVDQVRAGLAG
-373 LRGGEPEPDELD
+373 LRGSEPEPDELD
-385 EIWDE
+385 EAWVE

-398 FTMERIW
+398 FAMERIW
-405 PLLSAA
+405 PLLSAP
-411 ELLNDLFGTPALI
+411 ELLNDLFGTPALV
-424 NSAGGSVLKPDEREA
+424 NSAGGSLLKGDEREA
-439 LFRQRSRELSTV
+439 LFRERSRDLAAV

-464 AELLGAAPGRV
+464 AELLGVPAGRA

-483 GRRRRGVRFAK
+483 GRRRRGVRFAR

-513 RYAAENRVLSVA
+513 RYAGEETVLSVA

-537 HVIVDEAQEV
+537 HVIVDEAQEL
-547 SPMTWRVLFR
+547 SPMVWRVLFR
-557 RCPSK
+557 RCPSR

-574 ASWGPESWAE
+574 ASWGPSAWAE
-584 LFDRHAPN
+584 VFDRHAAN
-592 RWRKAEL
+592 RWRRAEL

-612 ATAVLAAAAPGVVP
+612 ATAVLASAAPGVVP
-626 PRSMRDEGVP
+626 PRSMREEGVAP
-636 PWAVP
+636 RAVQASP
-641 APAGDLVRVVADAV
+641 ADVAAVVAETV
-655 RRELAEIGDGRLAVI
+655 GRELEVIGDGRLAVI
-670 APGTQADRLAKE
+670 TPAGDADRLADS
-682 LADALPEAT
+682 LAAALPDST
-691 VGDHT
+691 VAGRT
-696 APLEALVAVLAVAET
+696 APLDGPVAVLGVAET
-711 KGLEFDGVFVVEPA
+711 KGLEFDGVILVEPA
-725 AIVAESERGMSDLY
+725 EIVRESERGMSDLY

-745 TRRLGVVHTEPLP
+745 TRRLAVVHSQPLP
-758 KEMEGLEPPT
+758 KEMEGLGRPPSAGDTLGAMEP
-768 RRSTGAGP
+768 AV
-776 FRPGDART
+776 